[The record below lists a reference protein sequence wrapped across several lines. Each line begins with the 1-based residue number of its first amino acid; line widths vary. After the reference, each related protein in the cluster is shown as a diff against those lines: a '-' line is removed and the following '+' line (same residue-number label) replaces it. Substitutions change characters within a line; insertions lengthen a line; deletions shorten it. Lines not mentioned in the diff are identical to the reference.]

1 MTLTPPDNSAIQLHA
16 PEPVGEIAPEQANG
30 LLPALTP
37 QEAQEA
43 KGLALSF
50 SKEVSQMNTKSPEF
64 AQKLQEIQTLAAG
77 EMVKA
82 SEGASR
88 LLQHSSSS
96 MMGSKK
102 GDGGSA
108 QAKVAKTLAELR
120 STVDDLTP
128 NADDLSPTKK
138 ILGFIPGGRKI
149 EKYFQKYES
158 AQTQL
163 DNITKAML
171 HGKDELLKDNA
182 ALEVSKAN
190 LWDSM
195 GSLNQYGR
203 LAEEIDKAV
212 AAEVN
217 TLRSQGQVEKANALE
232 TDVLFPVRQRHQDI
246 LTQLAVAVQGYL
258 AMDLVKKNNVELIAG
273 VERARTTTISALETA
288 MTVAG
293 ALSTQKLVLDQIEA
307 VNATTNNV
315 ILRTSE
321 MLKEQTGRIHE
332 QAASATVKPEVLQK
346 AFEDIYATMDAIDTF
361 KVQANKSMEETI
373 DTLGKTLTRSAE
385 YVDRS
390 RKQEGLTSGNSASTR
405 SIMS

>member
-1 MTLTPPDNSAIQLHA
+1 MTLTPPENTALQLAA
-16 PEPVGEIAPEQANG
+16 PQPVEEIAPDKSTG
-30 LLPALTP
+30 FLPPLTAA
-37 QEAQEA
+37 EAQEA
-43 KGLALSF
+43 KSLALSF
-50 SKEVSQMNTKSPEF
+50 SKEVTQMNTKSPEF
-64 AQKLQEIQTLAAG
+64 AVKLREIQTLASSD
-77 EMVKA
+77 MVKS

-96 MMGSKK
+96 LIGSKK
-102 GDGGSA
+102 GDKGGSA
-108 QAKVAKTLAELR
+108 QAKVANTLAELR

-128 NADDLSPTKK
+128 NAGDLSPSKK

-182 ALEVSKAN
+182 ALEVSKGN
-190 LWDSM
+190 LWESM
-195 GSLNQYGR
+195 GNLNQYAR
-203 LAEEIDKAV
+203 LAEEIDNAV
-212 AAEVN
+212 TAEVK

-246 LTQLAVAVQGYL
+246 LTQLAVSVQGYL
-258 AMDLVKKNNVELIAG
+258 AMDLVRKNNVELIAG

-332 QAASATVKPEVLQK
+332 QAASATVKPEVLEK
-346 AFEDIYATMDAIDTF
+346 AFQDIYATMDAIDTF
-361 KVQANKSMEETI
+361 KIKANASMEQTVNSLGR
-373 DTLGKTLTRSAE
+373 TLERSAGYIE
-385 YVDRS
+385 RS
-390 RKQEGLTSGNSASTR
+390 RSQEGLTSGNDSSR
-405 SIMS
+405 QIMS